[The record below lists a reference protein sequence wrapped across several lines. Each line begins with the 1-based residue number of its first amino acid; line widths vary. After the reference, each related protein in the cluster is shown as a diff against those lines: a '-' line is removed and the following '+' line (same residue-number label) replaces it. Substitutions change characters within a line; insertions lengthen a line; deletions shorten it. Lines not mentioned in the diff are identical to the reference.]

1 MLMLFKD
8 RRKLEQ
14 EFREWAREK
23 GAAESLFNAIT
34 WLVCI
39 KGYELPEKRRADDEI
54 AGGDQAGH

>member
-1 MLMLFKD
+1 MRMLMLFKD

-23 GAAESLFNAIT
+23 GAAESPFNAIT

-39 KGYELPEKRRADDEI
+39 KGYELPEKRRADDEN
-54 AGGDQAGH
+54 A